1 MNNLLALLS
10 GLIFGLGLVIS
21 GMANPHKVLG
31 FLDISGAW
39 DPSLA
44 LVMLAALSIAIPGY
58 YWTQRRGSSLLG
70 LALQIPPRKAI
81 DRRLLM
87 GAALFGIGWGMSGIC
102 PGPGILL
109 LGTGSLQAMLFVL
122 AMLTGISIY
131 RRFS

>member
-21 GMANPHKVLG
+21 GMADPHKVLG

-44 LVMLAALSIAIPGY
+44 LVMLAALSIAIPGFR
-58 YWTQRRGSSLLG
+58 WAQRRGSSLLG
-70 LALQIPPRKAI
+70 LALQIPSRQTI

-87 GAALFGIGWGMSGIC
+87 GAALFGIGWGMCGIC

-109 LGTGSLQAMLFVL
+109 LSTGSLQSMLFVL
-122 AMLTGISIY
+122 AMLAGISIY
-131 RRFS
+131 QRFS